1 MEIIK
6 NIKIKKLTIKN
17 INSTKCTVYI
27 AIKSAGR
34 RYTISL
40 LVRSAYN
47 ANLDFR
53 SFCSTVAGC
62 QTHFH
67 WGPYQ
72 HYVCPQRAS
81 CNC

>member
-1 MEIIK
+1 MEIITNFK
-6 NIKIKKLTIKN
+6 IKIANLEN
-17 INSTKCTVYI
+17 IYR
-27 AIKSAGR
+27 AIKSTGR

-40 LVRSAYN
+40 LVRYN
-47 ANLDFR
+47 TNLRLR
-53 SFCSTVAGC
+53 SFCYAVGGC

-81 CNC
+81 FNC